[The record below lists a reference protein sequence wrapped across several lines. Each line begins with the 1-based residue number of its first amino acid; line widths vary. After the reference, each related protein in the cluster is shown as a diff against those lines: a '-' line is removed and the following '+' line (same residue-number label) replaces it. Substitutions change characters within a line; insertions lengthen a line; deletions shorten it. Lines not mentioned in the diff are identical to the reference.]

1 MKNYRV
7 SQIRSQRAV
16 EREKLEH
23 PAYEKHIG
31 DFATLEEAM
40 EAYKSTK
47 IGMEV
52 DKEIVNIETGEVIET
67 TY

>member
-7 SQIRSQRAV
+7 SQIRSQVAV

-31 DFATLEEAM
+31 DFSTLEEAK
-40 EAYKSTK
+40 EAYRQTQTG
-47 IGMEV
+47 IEV
-52 DKEIVNIETGEVIET
+52 DKELTNIETGEVIET